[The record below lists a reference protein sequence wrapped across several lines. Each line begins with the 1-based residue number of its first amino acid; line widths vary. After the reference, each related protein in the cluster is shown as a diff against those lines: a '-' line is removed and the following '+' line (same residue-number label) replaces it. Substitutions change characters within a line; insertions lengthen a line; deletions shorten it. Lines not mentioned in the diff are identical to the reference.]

1 MKKLIKT
8 LSTTPHRT
16 AMGLNALCPYQ
27 STAQTTNIDKQ
38 ITNK

>member
-16 AMGLNALCPYQ
+16 ALGLNVLCPYQ
-27 STAQTTNIDKQ
+27 STVKTLNHDKQ
-38 ITNK
+38 IKNK